1 MKKKILL
8 PKRHILDS
16 YVTNNFNNIRLGL
29 LFFPFFILLLIV
41 SFLFVK
47 DIFSIEAYTQIQKDS
62 FLYLNSKFSQFPEL
76 QFNLTQLGD
85 VIIFLP
91 FLTIFIIYAPKFWHA
106 LLSSLFISGIISF
119 VLKKLFAIPRP
130 AAVFD
135 NDSFLIM
142 GNVLSGNTS
151 LPSGHSIATFTIL
164 TSVFFAFIPKEL
176 RFKIIWF
183 CSILILGLIIVF
195 TRVGVGAHYPLD
207 VIIGSVIGCAS
218 ALTGIFINKNYNP
231 WIWIGNKKKYPV
243 FIFVMFIWAVALINK
258 IIATHLVI
266 FYFSLASLVITLF
279 IIINIYVKKQY

>member
-1 MKKKILL
+1 M
-8 PKRHILDS
+8 
-16 YVTNNFNNIRLGL
+16 
-29 LFFPFFILLLIV
+29 PFI
-41 SFLFVK
+41 
-47 DIFSIEAYTQIQKDS
+47 
-62 FLYLNSKFSQFPEL
+62 
-76 QFNLTQLGD
+76 
-85 VIIFLP
+85 
-91 FLTIFIIYAPKFWHA
+91 TIFIVYAPKFWHA
-106 LLSSLFISGIISF
+106 LLSSLLVSGIFSF
-119 VLKKLFAIPRP
+119 LLKKLFAVPRP

-135 NDSFLIM
+135 NDSFLII
-142 GNVLSGNTS
+142 GDVLSGNTS

-183 CSILILGLIIVF
+183 CSILIVGLIIVF

-207 VIIGSVIGCAS
+207 VIIGSIIGCTA
-218 ALTGIFINKNYNP
+218 ALAGIFINKNYNP

-243 FIFVMFIWAVALINK
+243 FIFVIFIWAVALINK

>member
-1 MKKKILL
+1 MKKTFLL
-8 PKRHILDS
+8 PKNHILNT
-16 YVTNNFNNIRLGL
+16 YVTNNFNDLRFSYF
-29 LFFPFFILLLIV
+29 FFPFFLLLLIV
-41 SFLFVK
+41 VFLF
-47 DIFSIEAYTQIQKDS
+47 IENAFSIEVYTQIQKDS
-62 FLYLNSKFSQFPEL
+62 FFYLNYQLSKFPDL

-91 FLTIFIIYAPKFWHA
+91 FLTIFIVYAPKLWHA
-106 LLSSLFISGIISF
+106 LLSSLLVSGIISF
-119 VLKKLFAIPRP
+119 LLKTLFAIPRP

-164 TSVFFAFIPKEL
+164 TSVFFAFIPKGL

-183 CSILILGLIIVF
+183 CSIIIVGLIIVF

-207 VIIGSVIGCAS
+207 VIIGSIIGCTS
-218 ALTGIFINKNYNP
+218 ALAGLFINKNYNP

>member
-62 FLYLNSKFSQFPEL
+62 FLYLNSKFSQFPDL

-135 NDSFLIM
+135 NESFIIM

-183 CSILILGLIIVF
+183 CSILIVGLIIVF

-207 VIIGSVIGCAS
+207 VIIGSIIGCTA
-218 ALTGIFINKNYNP
+218 ALAGIFINKNYNP

-243 FIFVMFIWAVALINK
+243 CIFVMFIWAVALINK

>member
-16 YVTNNFNNIRLGL
+16 FVNNNFNNLRLGL

-62 FLYLNSKFSQFPEL
+62 FLYLNSKFSQFPDL

-183 CSILILGLIIVF
+183 CSILIVGLIIVF

-207 VIIGSVIGCAS
+207 VIIGSVIGCTV

-231 WIWIGNKKKYPV
+231 WIWIGEKKNYPV
-243 FIFVMFIWAVALINK
+243 FIFVMFIWAIALINK
-258 IIATHLVI
+258 IIATDLMV
-266 FYFSLASLVITLF
+266 FYFSLASLIITLF